1 MDRRFLSAFT
11 DPSDQVKILGRR
23 VAPFSLSHRV
33 QLEAAES
40 PLLTADAGIRPVDLL
55 VAVKICAGEPIGK
68 LSLFDSWYIGKMTSN
83 PDYFADQIDLF
94 AQLVLV
100 EAWPKFWEKRTK
112 SVDSTGIPWPLSVV
126 ANLVANG
133 IPEERAWTMPESQAI
148 WMNSAFAVIKGAELK
163 VLTTEEEKILEEMDK
178 QS

>member
-11 DPSDQVKILGRR
+11 DPTDQVKILGRR
-23 VAPFSLSHRV
+23 VSPFSLSHRV

-40 PLLTADAGIRPVDLL
+40 PLLRADAPIRPVDLL

-68 LSLFDSWYIGKMTSN
+68 PSFLDSWYVGKMAN
-83 PDYFADQIDLF
+83 NADYFAEQVDRF
-94 AQLVLV
+94 AQIVLV
-100 EAWPKFWEKRTK
+100 EAWPKFWEKR
-112 SVDSTGIPWPLSVV
+112 SRNGDATGIPWVLSVV

-133 IPEERAWTMPESQAI
+133 IPEQRAWTMPESQAI

-163 VLTTEEEKILEEMDK
+163 VLTTEEEKLIEQMDK
-178 QS
+178 QQ